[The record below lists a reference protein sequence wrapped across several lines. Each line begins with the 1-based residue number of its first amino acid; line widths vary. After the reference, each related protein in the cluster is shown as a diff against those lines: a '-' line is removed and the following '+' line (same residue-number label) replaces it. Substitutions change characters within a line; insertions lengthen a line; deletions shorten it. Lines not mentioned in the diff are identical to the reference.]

1 MAPNE
6 AAAKIKHLLV
16 TTSDHGV
23 SDGHTLLAAFKEFDE
38 YLKANNIKRPVVL
51 LSDGHSSRFDYHV
64 MSFLQSRDIWVFL
77 TPPDTTGVTQ
87 LLDQLNKNIHHEYRK
102 EKDEMFTEANS
113 LNKEAFMLILA
124 NIWDKWA
131 TKPTLLKATKRV
143 GVTNE
148 ALSIEFMQQD
158 KFDRADNC
166 IETPEEASVSSM
178 QSTLTSPDSS
188 FVVSPDKRR
197 GSALYWKEKFESA
210 QLMSCIR
217 RASNLRRYQDL

>member
-1 MAPNE
+1 M
-6 AAAKIKHLLV
+6 
-16 TTSDHGV
+16 DV
-23 SDGHTLLAAFKEFDE
+23 S
-38 YLKANNIKRPVVL
+38 
-51 LSDGHSSRFDYHV
+51 
-64 MSFLQSRDIWVFL
+64 
-77 TPPDTTGVTQ
+77 PPDTTGVTQ

-102 EKDEMFTEANS
+102 EKDEMFTEGNS

-131 TKPTLLKATKRV
+131 TKPTLLKAAKRV

-148 ALSIEFMQQD
+148 ALSIEYMQQD

-166 IETPEEASVSSM
+166 IETPEAASVSSM

-210 QLMSCIR
+210 QLMSCMR